1 MERNFA
7 SNSNTAALLHTP
19 HLDSH
24 TGTYINIPAQTVV
37 SMQPL
42 STCNK

>member
-7 SNSNTAALLHTP
+7 SNSNTAALLHTR

-24 TGTYINIPAQTVV
+24 TGTSTYINIPTQTVV
-37 SMQPL
+37 HATTQYM
-42 STCNK
+42 